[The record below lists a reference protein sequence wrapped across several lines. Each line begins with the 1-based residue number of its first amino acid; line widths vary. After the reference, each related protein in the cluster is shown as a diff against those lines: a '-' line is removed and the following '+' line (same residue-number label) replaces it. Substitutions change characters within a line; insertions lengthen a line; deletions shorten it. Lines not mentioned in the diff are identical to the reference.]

1 MKIILL
7 AFFVLPIVVKAQFKK
22 SAQELA
28 TENITKYLSS
38 SVLKDRV
45 FKMVSEADI
54 RTFNA
59 KDSDIS
65 WMVEQQVETTDSQK
79 TSDTSSKTIKQ
90 LYNFTFYLDRKF
102 EVLRSDCY
110 YHVNK
115 E

>member
-7 AFFVLPIVVKAQFKK
+7 ALFILPTIAGAQFKK

-28 TENITKYLSS
+28 TENITKYLSN

-45 FKMVSEADI
+45 FKIVSQGDMKN
-54 RTFNA
+54 FNS

-65 WMVEQQVETTDSQK
+65 WFVEQQVETTDAQK
-79 TSDTSSKTIKQ
+79 ISDGSSKTVKQ
-90 LYNFTFYLDRKF
+90 LYNFTFYLDRRF
-102 EVLRSDCY
+102 EVLKSDCY

-115 E
+115 G